1 MLLQKLEIIQEGK
14 SNGEGIVMRYRTRK
28 GTDIFCLGVPL
39 FYESGEDWDLGPT
52 FCYLIPGEKTTLI
65 DSGQFNR
72 YELLKALL
80 KRVGCDA
87 KDIGRVIITHGHED
101 HDGNLPELIEDS
113 GAELWA
119 HYAFDSMIAYH
130 TGIDDGA
137 SRPHF
142 PGSCR
147 CCLMP
152 DKFNRN
158 CLQYHGKR
166 SRLKTGHPITEASDP
181 PGPDYRF
188 MLTPGHSPDSIC
200 TIFEEEVLLSG
211 DTLLATITPHPT
223 LMLEYFVNRRILPE
237 GYGSQNDAYGLMA
250 YINSLYKLKT
260 QCSDVDLLLPA
271 HRLFEKG
278 KINYLKPSAR
288 AAEIIVFH
296 LERCGNILKILGD
309 RVLGL
314 DEISLEL
321 FDPRLRKGWGRF
333 LSQRE
338 VMSHLELLAIC
349 GDIEWVNSNEF
360 TSRAKGTDNY
370 KEFFARYI

>member
-1 MLLQKLEIIQEGK
+1 MLLQKLEIVQEGK
-14 SNGEGIVMRYRTRK
+14 SNGEGIIMRYRTRR
-28 GTDIFCLGVPL
+28 GTDIYCLGVPL

-72 YELLKALL
+72 YELLKDLL
-80 KRVGCDA
+80 KRVGCDV
-87 KDIGRVIITHGHED
+87 KDIGRVIITHSHED

-119 HYAFDSMIAYH
+119 HYAFSNMIAYH
-130 TGIDDGA
+130 HGIDDGA
-137 SRPHF
+137 NHPDF

-166 SRLKTGHPITEASDP
+166 SHLKIEHPITEASDP

-188 MLTPGHSPDSIC
+188 MLTPGHSPDAIC
-200 TIFEEEVLLSG
+200 TVFEEEVLLSG

-237 GYGSQNDAYGLMA
+237 GYGGQNDAYGLVA

-260 QCSDVDLLLPA
+260 QCRNVDLLLPA

-278 KINYLKPSAR
+278 NINYLNPSAR
-288 AAEIIVFH
+288 AAEIILFH
-296 LERCGNILKILGD
+296 LERCGNILNILGN

-314 DEISLEL
+314 DEIAVDL

-333 LSQRE
+333 MSQRE
-338 VMSHLELLAIC
+338 VMSHLELMAIC
-349 GDIEWVNSNEF
+349 GDIEWVNSKEF
-360 TSRAKGTDNY
+360 TSRATGSNNY
-370 KEFFARYI
+370 REFFARYI